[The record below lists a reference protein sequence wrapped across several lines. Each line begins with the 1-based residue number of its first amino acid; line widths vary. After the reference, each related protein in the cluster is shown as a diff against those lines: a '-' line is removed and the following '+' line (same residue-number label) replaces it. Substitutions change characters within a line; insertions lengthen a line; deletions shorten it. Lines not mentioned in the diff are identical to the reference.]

1 MSLFGKLDAPTSI
14 PKFLDR
20 GQVIKVNVTAGGTG
34 YTNGTAATFTAAPGG
49 GVTATGTIAVTGGII
64 TGVNIT
70 NPGAGY
76 TTAPTVTATGGSAAT
91 FASKIAPNNYVIGN
105 LVFVDTTEAA
115 LLVNKSKGITA
126 PGWWNVIQRVDASGA
141 PRYKAEHIVALSNTA
156 GAAGDA
162 ADDLVAPDIELI
174 IGISVHPANQNT
186 AAGAAT
192 FGVTASF
199 TTGSGTLTYQWQ
211 KSVAGSTRFVN
222 VVGQTA
228 ATTVLAGQVV
238 GNTGDR
244 YRVLVSGSGA
254 KTVVS
259 NPATLTFVS

>member
-1 MSLFGKLDAPTSI
+1 MSLFGKLDTAASI

-34 YTNGTAATFTAAPGG
+34 YVDGNAATFSAAPGG
-49 GVTATGTIAVTGGII
+49 GVTATGTVSVSGGIV
-64 TGVNIT
+64 TAVNIT

-76 TTAPTVTATGGSAAT
+76 TSAPTVTAPTGSGLT
-91 FASKIAPNNYVIGN
+91 VGVKIAPNNYVIGN

-115 LLVNKSKGITA
+115 LAVNKSKGITS
-126 PGWWNVIQRVDASGA
+126 PGWWNVVQRTDAAGT

-156 GAAGDA
+156 GGAGDA
-162 ADDLVAPDIELI
+162 SDDLVAPDIELV
-174 IGISVHPANQNT
+174 IGISVHPANQNSS
-186 AAGAAT
+186 AGAAT

-211 KSVAGSTRFVN
+211 KSAAGSTRFSN

-228 ATTVLAGQVV
+228 ATIVLAGQVV
-238 GNTGDR
+238 GNSGDR
-244 YRVLVSGSGA
+244 YRVVVSGSGA
-254 KTVVS
+254 KSVVS
-259 NPATLTFVS
+259 NPATLTYVS